1 MNPAWLTST
10 VIKCRSTIGR
20 MGVVFVASPEPVRA
34 AGFADKKWAVADEL
48 RGECRGVTRAPQGQ
62 PQLFLLSNGRKV

>member
-1 MNPAWLTST
+1 MNPAWLAST

-34 AGFADKKWAVADEL
+34 AGFADKKRAVADEL
-48 RGECRGVTRAPQGQ
+48 RGECRGVTRAPQGR
-62 PQLFLLSNGRKV
+62 PQLFRLSNGRKV